1 MHTGTHVPYSPMGF
15 FPKINRH
22 ETHLRESSQYCPS
35 SGNSE
40 QKKIS
45 RFQIMDAS
53 IGAIWP
59 YNETEQHAETQR
71 GSDLPKVIQQMS
83 AGAQVGTQA
92 PGAPGPAPPREVREW
107 RSLSKLRG
115 DEYHCSIPEESQ
127 WRESWLAQFPQKVF
141 KAFPNLIYVKKS
153 LESHSPLISCQ
164 QCSEGGEGR
173 GDWTRLTHFPEPVF
187 KISKMSLAEPVTL
200 GHLRRR
206 EVPPTPS
213 NTLNLCDDPSDLVT
227 LIP

>member
-1 MHTGTHVPYSPMGF
+1 MACIQQFPATQDQSTLFEHLFQETENTEICSLYPYRSSSSFLWISSSVFRARPTCMHTGTHVPYSPMGF

-92 PGAPGPAPPREVREW
+92 PGAPGPAPPREV
-107 RSLSKLRG
+107 
-115 DEYHCSIPEESQ
+115 
-127 WRESWLAQFPQKVF
+127 
-141 KAFPNLIYVKKS
+141 
-153 LESHSPLISCQ
+153 
-164 QCSEGGEGR
+164 
-173 GDWTRLTHFPEPVF
+173 
-187 KISKMSLAEPVTL
+187 
-200 GHLRRR
+200 
-206 EVPPTPS
+206 
-213 NTLNLCDDPSDLVT
+213 
-227 LIP
+227 